1 MSQPYVQPEPVE
13 LLAHFRK
20 SLSHGELL
28 ASALPDV
35 PEVQLWLVNP
45 SIMEQRLSEDDIAAV
60 FESPAYWS
68 FCWASGQA
76 MARRILDQ
84 PELVAGKTV
93 IDFGSGS
100 GVVAIA
106 AVKAGARRVIA
117 CDLDPGSLLAVAA
130 NAELNGIAA
139 NGETLVLSGDCF
151 LAAEAEAEKVD
162 LLLAADVLYD
172 EENKPLLER
181 FLREFGQ
188 VLIADSRVKNF
199 NEPGYEFTDVE
210 RSITFP
216 DLGEFE
222 EFKSVNFY
230 QNSD

>member
-1 MSQPYVQPEPVE
+1 
-13 LLAHFRK
+13 
-20 SLSHGELL
+20 
-28 ASALPDV
+28 
-35 PEVQLWLVNP
+35 
-45 SIMEQRLSEDDIAAV
+45 MERRLSDDDIAAV
-60 FESPAYWS
+60 FETPAYWS

-84 PELVAGKTV
+84 PDLVAGKTV
-93 IDFGSGS
+93 LDFGSGS

-117 CDLDPGSLLAVAA
+117 CDLDPGALLAVAA
-130 NAELNGIAA
+130 NAGLNGIAA
-139 NGETLVLSGDCF
+139 NGEILVLSGDCF
-151 LAAEAEAEKVD
+151 LAAKAEAKQVD

-172 EENKPLLER
+172 AENKPLLER

-188 VLIADSRVKNF
+188 VLIADSRVRNF
-199 NEPGYEFTDVE
+199 NEPGYEFTGAE

-222 EFKSVNFY
+222 EFKTVNFY